1 MVQRSI
7 AYVLAVTSTASSL
20 SSVEALSYGGSSSSI
35 PTNSGRHMTA
45 THRTPQVQGC
55 ITHTTTTLHLG
66 PLDDT
71 GEKSYGEQ
79 KADSE
84 LETLRSKRSKIFDK
98 KKAITKPADD
108 APSLDA
114 LESMSDDD
122 IASMFNNAEGNVDL
136 DAGSIDMD
144 AMLST
149 GYTPSFKTKSLVS
162 GPVGMSSGDSGGIF
176 DDEDEEE
183 EGPVFV
189 DWTVNYDDENEFHI
203 PNRIGFSTVD
213 WGNSRAGFVGGKL
226 KKKDRKAGKF
236 NKTDLKV
243 RCVCCRRHID
253 MRIPCSIHIHWGS

>member
-35 PTNSGRHMTA
+35 PTNSGRHMTV
-45 THRTPQVQGC
+45 THRSPQGC
-55 ITHTTTTLHLG
+55 LTPTTTTLHLG

-71 GEKSYGEQ
+71 SGEKSYGEQ

-84 LETLRSKRSKIFDK
+84 LEALRSKRSKIFDK
-98 KKAITKPADD
+98 KKANTKPADD

-114 LESMSDDD
+114 LEAMSDDD
-122 IASMFNNAEGNVDL
+122 IAAMFDNADGNVDV
-136 DAGSIDMD
+136 DSGSIDMD
-144 AMLST
+144 AMLSR
-149 GYTPSFKTKSLVS
+149 GYTPSFKTKSLVT

-213 WGNSRAGFVGGKL
+213 WGNSKAGFVGSKL

-243 RCVCCRRHID
+243 RFVVAATLTREFRAQFIV
-253 MRIPCSIHIHWGS
+253 